1 MKQEHTFTLTER
13 ALKAVA
19 GKGSL
24 NFEVAADSPD
34 PLPGDLFSTEEMMP
48 HVLIIKRRHFHFVT
62 PDHLQIDYLLDL
74 NI

>member
-1 MKQEHTFTLTER
+1 MKQEHNFNLTER
-13 ALKAVA
+13 ALKALA
-19 GKGSL
+19 GKNSL
-24 NFEVAADSPD
+24 SFQVTADMPD

-48 HVLIIKRRHFHFVT
+48 HVLIITRRHFHFVT